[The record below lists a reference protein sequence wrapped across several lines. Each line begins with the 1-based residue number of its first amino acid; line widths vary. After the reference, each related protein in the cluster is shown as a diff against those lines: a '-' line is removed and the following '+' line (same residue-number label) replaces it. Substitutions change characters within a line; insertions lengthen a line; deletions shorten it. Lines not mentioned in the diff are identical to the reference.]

1 MRKTGKLCPCNQPL
15 IPTPMKTSSP
25 HLYPHPV
32 FRKVCRRFLYP
43 AAAALA
49 VAAGGK
55 SQAADK
61 TWTNGAANS
70 TWNTVSSNWSPS
82 AWIAGDAAFFNA
94 PGAGAIS
101 VAGTQTVGNITFG
114 AAGYSFS
121 GGTLQFNGAANTI
134 NTGANNV
141 SITSGIS
148 FLAGGGINKT
158 GTGKLTIN
166 SNITHVGTGQTI
178 DNQGGILEIAG
189 GNIHLTDVRL
199 RGFTSGGSL
208 DITGGTIL
216 LDGTSGSRGLVTGN
230 AGHINITGGSVTTN
244 SVIIGN
250 GSSGNMTIGGSADVT
265 VSGATT
271 VLQVGAGN
279 NAATGVLNLNG
290 GTLTVY
296 RIASGLGAGVGRVTT
311 INLNGTTIKAAADN
325 LNWIN
330 PFNDAGTNDSTSRIN
345 VLAGGAILDSNGN
358 NVRIFRNFTGMA
370 GDGGITKQGAGIV
383 YLTGNNTVQGNTI
396 VNAGTLLVG
405 NTAGSATGTGNVTV
419 KNNATFGG
427 LGSITGSVTAEAGST
442 LIAGGVSSSNFSTT
456 AVGTLTTGAQI
467 WQDGAGL
474 QLEFS
479 TDGSTGSAGAEWDR
493 YTLNGGLD
501 LSAVTSGDKFTIS
514 LFTMSDAT
522 TRGAL
527 ASWDADAD
535 AIWSGFL
542 TTTTGITG
550 FSADKF
556 AFNTVGFDNT
566 LNGSFSLVQNGNNLD
581 LVYTAVPEPSI
592 AALAFVAAG
601 GLLFARRRRSEGES
615 HR

>member
-1 MRKTGKLCPCNQPL
+1 
-15 IPTPMKTSSP
+15 MKTSPAPLPSQ
-25 HLYPHPV
+25 PV
-32 FRKVCRRFLYP
+32 FRLVCRRFLYP
-43 AAAALA
+43 AAAVLA
-49 VAAGGK
+49 VAAVGK

-61 TWTNGAANS
+61 TWTDGAANA
-70 TWNTVSSNWSPS
+70 TWDTVSANWSPS
-82 AWIAGDAAFFNA
+82 TWVAGDAAIFNA
-94 PGAGAIS
+94 TGAGAITVS
-101 VAGTQTVGNITFG
+101 GTQTVGNMTFG

-121 GGTLQFNGAANTI
+121 GGTLQFNGVSNTI
-134 NTGANNV
+134 ATGANDA

-148 FLAGGGINKT
+148 FLAGGGLIKT
-158 GTGKLTIN
+158 GAGKLTIN

-178 DNQGGILEIAG
+178 DNKEGILEIAG

-199 RGFTSGGSL
+199 RGFTSGGSFN
-208 DITGGTIL
+208 ITGGTIL
-216 LDGTSGSRGLVTGN
+216 LTGTNTARGLVTGN

-244 SVIIGN
+244 QVIVGF
-250 GSSGNMTIGGSADVT
+250 GSSGNMTIGGTADVT

-271 VLQVGAGN
+271 LLQVGNGN

-290 GTLTVY
+290 GTLTAY
-296 RIASGLGAGVGRVTT
+296 RIASALGTGTGRVTT
-311 INLNGTTIKAAADN
+311 INLNGTTIKATADT
-325 LNWIN
+325 LNWIS
-330 PFNDAGTNDSTSRIN
+330 PFNDAGDNDSASRIN

-358 NVRIFRNFTGMA
+358 NVRIFRNLTGSV
-370 GDGGITKQGAGIV
+370 GDGGITKQGAGTV
-383 YLTGNNTVQGNTI
+383 YLTGNNTVQGNTV

-405 NTAGSATGTGNVTV
+405 NTTGSATGTGNVTV

-427 LGSITGSVTAEAGST
+427 RGIITGSVTAEAGST
-442 LIAGGVSSSNFSTT
+442 LIAGGVSSSDFSTT

-501 LSAVTSGDKFTIS
+501 LSAVTSGDKFTVS
-514 LFTMSDAT
+514 LFTMSGGT

-527 ASWDADAD
+527 GSWDANTDSV
-535 AIWSGFL
+535 WSGFL

-550 FSADKF
+550 FAANKF
-556 AFNTVGFDNT
+556 AFETSGFDNA